1 MRVLC
6 LTHEHDGPA
15 GLFADVVRERGDELL
30 EWNVSQ
36 GPPPEAPESFDA
48 LVVFGGSM
56 HVDQEDRHPW
66 LTGQHDLMREALD
79 HGQPLMGVCLGGQLL
94 ARVAGAHVG
103 PAARPEIGWFEIEL
117 TPEGASDPVIGALPE
132 RFEAFE
138 WHSYAFE
145 VPPGG
150 VLLAKSP
157 VCAQAFRSERPPG
170 GCSSTLRSPRRCW
183 RRGGRGRTARR
194 RRSPRARGP
203 LERAR
208 PHAGERLLRPRRGSL
223 APLQSCHEPA

>member
-36 GPPPEAPESFDA
+36 GPPPEPPGSFEA

-66 LTGQHDLMREALD
+66 LTAQHDLMREALD
-79 HGQPLMGVCLGGQLL
+79 RKNTKEKGVHEDVCLGGQLL
-94 ARVAGAHVG
+94 ARAAGAHVG
-103 PAARPEIGWFEIEL
+103 PASRPEIGWFEIEL
-117 TPEGASDPVIGALPE
+117 TPEGASDPVVGALPE
-132 RFEAFE
+132 RFDAFE
-138 WHSYAFE
+138 WHSYAFD

-150 VLLAKSP
+150 VLLAESP
-157 VCAQAFRSERPPG
+157 ACAQAFRVGDAAWGVQFHPEVTHEMLEEWIDDYDSDPDAVRLGFDPAA
-170 GCSSTLRSPRRCW
+170 
-183 RRGGRGRTARR
+183 AR
-194 RRSPRARGP
+194 A
-203 LERAR
+203 
-208 PHAGERLLRPRRGSL
+208 
-223 APLQSCHEPA
+223 

>member
-1 MRVLC
+1 VRVLC

-36 GPPPEAPESFDA
+36 GPPPEVPESFDA

-79 HGQPLMGVCLGGQLL
+79 RGQPLMGVCLGGQLL

-117 TPEGASDPVIGALPE
+117 TPEGASDPRGRRLTRAL
-132 RFEAFE
+132 RGLRVAQLRVRRSAQ
-138 WHSYAFE
+138 WG
-145 VPPGG
+145 PPGEEHG
-150 VLLAKSP
+150 
-157 VCAQAFRSERPPG
+157 
-170 GCSSTLRSPRRCW
+170 LR
-183 RRGGRGRTARR
+183 
-194 RRSPRARGP
+194 
-203 LERAR
+203 
-208 PHAGERLLRPRRGSL
+208 AG
-223 APLQSCHEPA
+223 

>member
-15 GLFADVVRERGDELL
+15 GLFADVVRERGDELSSGRL
-30 EWNVSQ
+30 A

-79 HGQPLMGVCLGGQLL
+79 RGQPLMGVCLGGQLL
-94 ARVAGAHVG
+94 ARVAGAQWA
-103 PAARPEIGWFEIEL
+103 PPRARRSAGSRRAHARRRIRPRGRL
-117 TPEGASDPVIGALPE
+117 LPE

-138 WHSYAFE
+138 WQRFAFTSL
-145 VPPGG
+145 PTGSSWGRAGLCAGLPG
-150 VLLAKSP
+150 
-157 VCAQAFRSERPPG
+157 
-170 GCSSTLRSPRRCW
+170 
-183 RRGGRGRTARR
+183 RRGGLGVHFHPEVTHEMLEAW
-194 RRSPRARGP
+194 RAAADGSAPPVP
-203 LERAR
+203 LEPVGRWNELGR
-208 PHAGERLLRPRRGSL
+208 VL
-223 APLQSCHEPA
+223 ANAFFDQASR